1 MTRVLF
7 AHGFEGSP
15 HGSKPSYMKEA
26 LGWEVTAPKM
36 SELGWSI
43 ANQTEVLTRLI
54 DEDEFDIVI
63 GSSMGGLAAA
73 NASSMRPD
81 ADFVLILM
89 APAFGLAENWEGME
103 ETGRNAWKTTGER
116 RYTGFELDIMLPWEF
131 MEAAEKMSW
140 PVPLHPTAIMHGK
153 NDEVVPISFSR
164 KIDKEC
170 SNVTLHEF
178 DDTHRMKDSLRFIS
192 DISDSLMEGKE
203 LKISDGSTD
212 TNKDT
217 HDNMDEFDV
226 SEHEGSIVDDT
237 GEEDFSIGEQESE
250 NSADGEIEQLEAEM
264 KSLEAKMAKKKEA
277 LEISKEEARLEQ
289 KIREE
294 EGRLANKEAE
304 KKQAGKE
311 VEEAIKKAE
320 QQVIVAKAEVD
331 EALKKAEKEKSEAED
346 ARLIADIEEEEARE
360 AEADAEAAQRKLDEA
375 MKKAEDMGKN
385 VEKITEDLEKDK
397 REEEILQRV
406 SSRVDQI
413 DWHLIGKSHI
423 DAHDDLT
430 MINGIDDF
438 IQRKLNVLG
447 IRTYEQISKMDSEIS
462 KVVNDALEFLPDRVT
477 EMEWT
482 QQAIT
487 MLDLKDVD
495 VRASVEE
502 DSVVADL
509 SASKINWSQIGE
521 AGDRKSDRMTEIK
534 GVDADIEKK
543 LKILGIRT
551 FDQISKMDKETSEAV
566 NGALGFAPG
575 RVTKMMWAQ
584 QAKSLLEE

>member
-1 MTRVLF
+1 MRVLF

-54 DEDEFDIVI
+54 DENEFDIVI

-81 ADFVLILM
+81 EDFVLILM

-103 ETGRNAWKTTGER
+103 DTGRNAWKTTGER

-140 PVPLHPTAIMHGK
+140 PIPLHPTAIMHGK

-164 KIDKEC
+164 KVEKEC

-178 DDTHRMKDSLRFIS
+178 DDTHRLKDSMRFIS
-192 DISDSLMEGKE
+192 EISDSLRGGKE
-203 LKISDGSTD
+203 RKTSDEEAESD
-212 TNKDT
+212 KVLEDE
-217 HDNMDEFDV
+217 MDEFDV
-226 SEHEGSIVDDT
+226 SEHEGIAVSGT
-237 GEEDFSIGEQESE
+237 GEESFSVEEGDT
-250 NSADGEIEQLEAEM
+250 ADSEIEQLEAEM
-264 KSLEAKMAKKKEA
+264 KNLEAKMAQKKEA
-277 LEISKEEARLEQ
+277 LEISREEARLEK

-294 EGRLANKEAE
+294 EERLADKEAE
-304 KKQAGKE
+304 KERAGKE

-320 QQVIVAKAEVD
+320 EQVIVAKAEVD
-331 EALKKAEKEKSEAED
+331 EALKKAERERSEAEE

-360 AEADAEAAQRKLDEA
+360 AKADADAAQRKLDEA

-385 VEKITEDLEKDK
+385 AEKITEDLEKDK
-397 REEEILQRV
+397 REDEILERV
-406 SSRVDQI
+406 GSRVDQI
-413 DWHLIGKSHI
+413 DWSRIGK
-423 DAHDDLT
+423 AGEEVHDDLT
-430 MINGIDDF
+430 MINGIDEF

-447 IRTYEQISKMDSEIS
+447 IKTYEQISKMDSEIS
-462 KVVNDALEFLPDRVT
+462 KTVNDALEFLPERVT

-495 VRASVEE
+495 VGSSADE
-502 DSVVADL
+502 DEAVVADL

-551 FDQISKMDKETSEAV
+551 FDQISKMDKETAEAV

>member
-1 MTRVLF
+1 MRVLF

-54 DEDEFDIVI
+54 DENDFDIII

-81 ADFVLILM
+81 EDFVLILM

-103 ETGRNAWKTTGER
+103 DTGRNAWKTTGER

-140 PVPLHPTAIMHGK
+140 PIPLHPTAIMHGK

-164 KIDKEC
+164 KVEKEC

-178 DDTHRMKDSLRFIS
+178 DDTHRLKDSLRFIS
-192 DISDSLMEGKE
+192 EISDSLRAGKE
-203 LKISDGSTD
+203 RKTSDEETESD
-212 TNKDT
+212 KVLEDE
-217 HDNMDEFDV
+217 MDEFDV
-226 SEHEGSIVDDT
+226 SEHEGITVSGT
-237 GEEDFSIGEQESE
+237 GEESFSVEEGDT
-250 NSADGEIEQLEAEM
+250 ADSEIEQLEAEM
-264 KSLEAKMAKKKEA
+264 KSLEAKMAQKKEA
-277 LEISKEEARLEQ
+277 LEISREEARLEK

-294 EGRLANKEAE
+294 EERLADKEAE
-304 KKQAGKE
+304 KERAGKE

-320 QQVIVAKAEVD
+320 EQVIVAKAEVD
-331 EALKKAEKEKSEAED
+331 EALKKAERERSEAEE

-360 AEADAEAAQRKLDEA
+360 AKADADAAQRKLDEA

-385 VEKITEDLEKDK
+385 AEKITEDLEKDK
-397 REEEILQRV
+397 REDEILERV
-406 SSRVDQI
+406 GSRVDQI
-413 DWHLIGKSHI
+413 DWSRIGK
-423 DAHDDLT
+423 AGEEVHDDLT
-430 MINGIDDF
+430 MINGIDEF

-447 IRTYEQISKMDSEIS
+447 IKTYEQISKMDSEIS
-462 KVVNDALEFLPDRVT
+462 KTVNDALEFLPERVT

-495 VRASVEE
+495 VRSSVDE
-502 DSVVADL
+502 DEAVVADL
-509 SASKINWSQIGE
+509 STSKINWSQIGE

-551 FDQISKMDKETSEAV
+551 FDQISKMDKETAEAV

-575 RVTKMMWAQ
+575 RVNKMMWAQ

>member
-1 MTRVLF
+1 MRVLF

-15 HGSKPSYMKEA
+15 NGSKPTYMKEA

-54 DEDEFDIVI
+54 DENEFDIVI

-81 ADFVLILM
+81 EDFVLILM

-103 ETGRNAWKTTGER
+103 DTGRNAWKTTGER

-140 PVPLHPTAIMHGK
+140 PIPLHPTAIMHGK

-164 KIDKEC
+164 KVEKEC

-178 DDTHRMKDSLRFIS
+178 DDTHRLKDSMRFIS
-192 DISDSLMEGKE
+192 EISDSLRAGKE
-203 LKISDGSTD
+203 RKTSDEETESD
-212 TNKDT
+212 KVLEDE
-217 HDNMDEFDV
+217 MDEFDL
-226 SEHEGSIVDDT
+226 SEHEGITVSGT
-237 GEEDFSIGEQESE
+237 GEGSFSVEEGDT
-250 NSADGEIEQLEAEM
+250 ADSEIEQLEAEM
-264 KSLEAKMAKKKEA
+264 KNLEAKMAQKKEA
-277 LEISKEEARLEQ
+277 LEISREEARLEK

-294 EGRLANKEAE
+294 EERLANKEAE
-304 KKQAGKE
+304 KERAGKE
-311 VEEAIKKAE
+311 IEEAIKKAE
-320 QQVIVAKAEVD
+320 EQVIVAKAEVD
-331 EALKKAEKEKSEAED
+331 EALKKAERERSEAEE

-360 AEADAEAAQRKLDEA
+360 AKADADAAQRKLDEA

-385 VEKITEDLEKDK
+385 AEKITEDLEKDK
-397 REEEILQRV
+397 REDEILERV
-406 SSRVDQI
+406 GSRVDQI
-413 DWHLIGKSHI
+413 DWSRIGK
-423 DAHDDLT
+423 AGEEVHDDLT
-430 MINGIDDF
+430 MINGIDEF

-447 IRTYEQISKMDSEIS
+447 IKTYEQISKMDSEIS
-462 KVVNDALEFLPDRVT
+462 KTVNDALEFLPERVT

-495 VRASVEE
+495 VRSSVDE
-502 DSVVADL
+502 DEAVVADL

-551 FDQISKMDKETSEAV
+551 FDQISKMDKETAEAV

>member
-1 MTRVLF
+1 MRVLF

-54 DEDEFDIVI
+54 DENDFDIII

-81 ADFVLILM
+81 EDFVLILM

-103 ETGRNAWKTTGER
+103 DTGRNAWKTTGER

-140 PVPLHPTAIMHGK
+140 PIPLHPTAIMHGK

-164 KIDKEC
+164 KVEKEC

-178 DDTHRMKDSLRFIS
+178 DDTHRLKDSLRFIS
-192 DISDSLMEGKE
+192 EISDSLRAGKE
-203 LKISDGSTD
+203 RKTTDEETESDKVLED
-212 TNKDT
+212 E
-217 HDNMDEFDV
+217 MDEFDV
-226 SEHEGSIVDDT
+226 SEHEGITVSGT
-237 GEEDFSIGEQESE
+237 GEESFSVEEGDT
-250 NSADGEIEQLEAEM
+250 ADSEIEQLEAEM
-264 KSLEAKMAKKKEA
+264 KSLEAKMAQKKEA
-277 LEISKEEARLEQ
+277 LEISREEARLEK

-294 EGRLANKEAE
+294 EERLADKEAE
-304 KKQAGKE
+304 KERAGKE

-320 QQVIVAKAEVD
+320 EQVIVAKAEVD
-331 EALKKAEKEKSEAED
+331 EALKKAERERSEAEE

-360 AEADAEAAQRKLDEA
+360 AKADADAAQRKLDEA

-385 VEKITEDLEKDK
+385 AEKITEDLEKDK
-397 REEEILQRV
+397 REDEILERV
-406 SSRVDQI
+406 GSRVDQI
-413 DWHLIGKSHI
+413 DWSRIGK
-423 DAHDDLT
+423 AGEEVHDDLT
-430 MINGIDDF
+430 MINGIDEF

-447 IRTYEQISKMDSEIS
+447 IKTYEQISKMDSEIS
-462 KVVNDALEFLPDRVT
+462 KTVNDALEFLPERVT

-495 VRASVEE
+495 VRSSVDE
-502 DSVVADL
+502 DEAVVADL
-509 SASKINWSQIGE
+509 STSKINWSQIGE

-551 FDQISKMDKETSEAV
+551 FDQISKMDKETAEAV

-575 RVTKMMWAQ
+575 RVNKMMWAQ

>member
-1 MTRVLF
+1 MRVLF

-15 HGSKPSYMKEA
+15 NGSKPSYMKEA

-54 DEDEFDIVI
+54 DENEFDIVI

-81 ADFVLILM
+81 EDFVLILM

-103 ETGRNAWKTTGER
+103 DTGRNAWKTTGER

-140 PVPLHPTAIMHGK
+140 PIPLHPTAIMHGK

-164 KIDKEC
+164 KVEKEC

-178 DDTHRMKDSLRFIS
+178 DDTHRLKDSMRFIS
-192 DISDSLMEGKE
+192 EISDSLRAGKE
-203 LKISDGSTD
+203 RKTSDEETESD
-212 TNKDT
+212 KVLEDE
-217 HDNMDEFDV
+217 MDEFDL
-226 SEHEGSIVDDT
+226 SEHEGITVSGT
-237 GEEDFSIGEQESE
+237 GEGSFSVEEGDT
-250 NSADGEIEQLEAEM
+250 ADSEIEQLEAEM
-264 KSLEAKMAKKKEA
+264 KNLEAKMAQKKEA
-277 LEISKEEARLEQ
+277 LEISREEAKLEK

-294 EGRLANKEAE
+294 EERLANKEAE
-304 KKQAGKE
+304 KERAGKE
-311 VEEAIKKAE
+311 IEEAIKKAE
-320 QQVIVAKAEVD
+320 EQVIVAKAEVD
-331 EALKKAEKEKSEAED
+331 EALKKAERERSEAEE

-360 AEADAEAAQRKLDEA
+360 AKADADAAQRKLDEA

-385 VEKITEDLEKDK
+385 AEKITEDLEKDK
-397 REEEILQRV
+397 REDEILERV
-406 SSRVDQI
+406 GSRVDQI
-413 DWHLIGKSHI
+413 DWGRIGK
-423 DAHDDLT
+423 AGEEVHDDLT
-430 MINGIDDF
+430 MINGIDEF

-447 IRTYEQISKMDSEIS
+447 IKTYEQISKMDSEIS
-462 KVVNDALEFLPDRVT
+462 KTVNDALEFLPERVT

-495 VRASVEE
+495 VRSSVDE
-502 DSVVADL
+502 DEAVVADL

-551 FDQISKMDKETSEAV
+551 FDQISKMDKETAEAV

>member
-1 MTRVLF
+1 MRVLF

-54 DEDEFDIVI
+54 DENEFDIVI

-81 ADFVLILM
+81 EDFVLILM

-103 ETGRNAWKTTGER
+103 DTGRNAWKTTGER

-140 PVPLHPTAIMHGK
+140 PIPLHPTAIMHGK

-164 KIDKEC
+164 KVEKEC

-178 DDTHRMKDSLRFIS
+178 DDTHRLKDSMRFIS
-192 DISDSLMEGKE
+192 EISDSLRAGKE
-203 LKISDGSTD
+203 RKTSDEETESD
-212 TNKDT
+212 KVLEDE
-217 HDNMDEFDV
+217 MDEFDV
-226 SEHEGSIVDDT
+226 SEHEGITVSGT
-237 GEEDFSIGEQESE
+237 GEESFSVEEGDT
-250 NSADGEIEQLEAEM
+250 ADSEIEQLEAEM
-264 KSLEAKMAKKKEA
+264 KNLEAKMAQKKEA
-277 LEISKEEARLEQ
+277 LEISREEARLEK
-289 KIREE
+289 KIREDE
-294 EGRLANKEAE
+294 ERLADKEAE
-304 KKQAGKE
+304 KERAGKE

-320 QQVIVAKAEVD
+320 EQVIVAKAEVD
-331 EALKKAEKEKSEAED
+331 EALKKAERERSEAEE

-360 AEADAEAAQRKLDEA
+360 AKADADAAQRKLDEA

-385 VEKITEDLEKDK
+385 AEKITEDLEKDK
-397 REEEILQRV
+397 REDEILERV
-406 SSRVDQI
+406 GSRVDQI
-413 DWHLIGKSHI
+413 DWSRIGK
-423 DAHDDLT
+423 AGEEVHDDLT
-430 MINGIDDF
+430 MINGIDEF

-447 IRTYEQISKMDSEIS
+447 IKTYEQISKMDSEIS
-462 KVVNDALEFLPDRVT
+462 KTVNDALEFLPERVT

-487 MLDLKDVD
+487 MLDLQDVD
-495 VRASVEE
+495 VRSSVDE
-502 DSVVADL
+502 DEAVVADL

-521 AGDRKSDRMTEIK
+521 AGDRKSDRITEIK

-551 FDQISKMDKETSEAV
+551 FDQISKMDKETAEAV

>member
-1 MTRVLF
+1 
-7 AHGFEGSP
+7 
-15 HGSKPSYMKEA
+15 MKEA

-54 DEDEFDIVI
+54 DENEFDIVI

-81 ADFVLILM
+81 EDFVLILM

-103 ETGRNAWKTTGER
+103 DTGRNAWKTTGER

-140 PVPLHPTAIMHGK
+140 PIPLHPTAIMHGK

-164 KIDKEC
+164 KVEKEC

-178 DDTHRMKDSLRFIS
+178 DDTHRLKDSMRFIS
-192 DISDSLMEGKE
+192 EISDSLRAGKE
-203 LKISDGSTD
+203 RKTSDEETESD
-212 TNKDT
+212 KVLEDE
-217 HDNMDEFDV
+217 MDEFDV
-226 SEHEGSIVDDT
+226 SEHEGITVSGT
-237 GEEDFSIGEQESE
+237 GEESFSVEEGDT
-250 NSADGEIEQLEAEM
+250 ADSEIEQLEAEM
-264 KSLEAKMAKKKEA
+264 KNLEAKMAQKKEA
-277 LEISKEEARLEQ
+277 LEISREEARLEK

-294 EGRLANKEAE
+294 EERLADKEAE
-304 KKQAGKE
+304 KERAGKE

-320 QQVIVAKAEVD
+320 EQVIVAKAEVD
-331 EALKKAEKEKSEAED
+331 EALKKAERERSEAEE

-360 AEADAEAAQRKLDEA
+360 AKADADAAQRKLDEA

-385 VEKITEDLEKDK
+385 AEKITEDLEKDK
-397 REEEILQRV
+397 REDEILERV
-406 SSRVDQI
+406 GSRVDQI
-413 DWHLIGKSHI
+413 DWSRIGK
-423 DAHDDLT
+423 AGEEVHDDLT
-430 MINGIDDF
+430 MINGIDEF

-447 IRTYEQISKMDSEIS
+447 IKTYEQISKMDSEIS
-462 KVVNDALEFLPDRVT
+462 KTVNDALEFLPERVT

-487 MLDLKDVD
+487 MLDLQDVD
-495 VRASVEE
+495 VRSSVDE
-502 DSVVADL
+502 DEAVVADL

-551 FDQISKMDKETSEAV
+551 FDQISKMDKETAEAV